1 MRIPLYDPQPIIVH
15 LLFIDECW
23 SDKRVVVSYYREI
36 RKRETNKAAEVAAA
50 AEAAAAVVVVNT
62 SLLNSVN
69 FPKNCK
75 FNKMI
80 KGRKV
85 LRIRD
90 CFFSP
95 SVNTSQS

>member
-1 MRIPLYDPQPIIVH
+1 M
-15 LLFIDECW
+15 
-23 SDKRVVVSYYREI
+23 SYYREI
-36 RKRETNKAAEVAAA
+36 RKRETNKAAEMAAA
-50 AEAAAAVVVVNT
+50 AAVVVNT

-69 FPKNCK
+69 SPKNYK

-95 SVNTSQS
+95 AVNTSHS

>member
-1 MRIPLYDPQPIIVH
+1 M
-15 LLFIDECW
+15 
-23 SDKRVVVSYYREI
+23 SYYREI

-50 AEAAAAVVVVNT
+50 AAAVVVNT

-69 FPKNCK
+69 SPKNYK

-95 SVNTSQS
+95 AVNTSHS

>member
-1 MRIPLYDPQPIIVH
+1 M
-15 LLFIDECW
+15 
-23 SDKRVVVSYYREI
+23 SYYREI
-36 RKRETNKAAEVAAA
+36 RKRETNKAAEVAV
-50 AEAAAAVVVVNT
+50 AAAAAAVVVNT

-69 FPKNCK
+69 SPKNYK

-95 SVNTSQS
+95 AVNTSHS

>member
-1 MRIPLYDPQPIIVH
+1 M
-15 LLFIDECW
+15 
-23 SDKRVVVSYYREI
+23 SYYREI
-36 RKRETNKAAEVAAA
+36 RKRETNKAAA
-50 AEAAAAVVVVNT
+50 AEAAAAAAAAAVIVNT

-69 FPKNCK
+69 SPKNCK

-95 SVNTSQS
+95 AVNTSHS

>member
-1 MRIPLYDPQPIIVH
+1 M
-15 LLFIDECW
+15 
-23 SDKRVVVSYYREI
+23 SYYRKI
-36 RKRETNKAAEVAAA
+36 RKRETNKAAEAAKAAA
-50 AEAAAAVVVVNT
+50 AAVVVNT

-69 FPKNCK
+69 SPKNCK

-85 LRIRD
+85 LRIRY

>member
-1 MRIPLYDPQPIIVH
+1 M
-15 LLFIDECW
+15 
-23 SDKRVVVSYYREI
+23 SYYREI
-36 RKRETNKAAEVAAA
+36 RKRETNKAAEAAA
-50 AEAAAAVVVVNT
+50 AAAVVVNT

-69 FPKNCK
+69 SPKNCK

>member
-1 MRIPLYDPQPIIVH
+1 M
-15 LLFIDECW
+15 
-23 SDKRVVVSYYREI
+23 SYYREI
-36 RKRETNKAAEVAAA
+36 RKRETNKAAAAA
-50 AEAAAAVVVVNT
+50 AAVVVNT

-69 FPKNCK
+69 SPKNCK

-95 SVNTSQS
+95 SVNTSHS